1 MTAEVGQTLRRARE
15 EQQLSL
21 EEISKELHIRVAYLQ
36 ALEAEDFNRLPAPTQ
51 ARGFLRLYSDYLH
64 LPTKELVEAFRK
76 AQNPDLYA
84 QTEEDLNDSP
94 DLGSAVDDTV
104 TLILQE
110 IGHDLKKQREN
121 LGLSKADVEAHTHIP
136 DHYVNYLESGDINQF
151 PSPTQARGMLANYAN
166 FLDLDSDDIM
176 LRYANALQ
184 TELFTRQAEQSAE
197 DAAAPSRVRPKFRAP
212 QVPQWVR
219 MFLSPDLI
227 LVSTIGIVI
236 LIITVWGIG
245 QITRSQSGLA
255 PLPTAPSIVDAL
267 LPTATEE
274 PTPTATLQLTP
285 TFELLDVDTPTDET
299 EVPTIQA
306 ASAGSI
312 QLLIVARQRAFL
324 RVTADTNNVVYEGRI
339 LPGQSVTVSGQE
351 QIELL
356 TGNAAALQVYYNN
369 QDMGILGIFGE
380 VVDLIYT
387 TEGVAQPTS
396 QPTPT
401 LPPEDQV
408 TATPTI
414 TPTTSGEDNNPELP
428 PAENTPIP

>member
-212 QVPQWVR
+212 
-219 MFLSPDLI
+219 
-227 LVSTIGIVI
+227 
-236 LIITVWGIG
+236 
-245 QITRSQSGLA
+245 
-255 PLPTAPSIVDAL
+255 
-267 LPTATEE
+267 
-274 PTPTATLQLTP
+274 
-285 TFELLDVDTPTDET
+285 
-299 EVPTIQA
+299 
-306 ASAGSI
+306 ASAAVGANV
-312 QLLIVARQRAFL
+312 LIPRP
-324 RVTADTNNVVYEGRI
+324 D
-339 LPGQSVTVSGQE
+339 PGQHYRDRHPHHHRLGDRANYPLSIWPCPPPHRAINCRCS
-351 QIELL
+351 
-356 TGNAAALQVYYNN
+356 AAHRHR
-369 QDMGILGIFGE
+369 G
-380 VVDLIYT
+380 T
-387 TEGVAQPTS
+387 
-396 QPTPT
+396 
-401 LPPEDQV
+401 
-408 TATPTI
+408 
-414 TPTTSGEDNNPELP
+414 NPHRHLAADP
-428 PAENTPIP
+428 NL